1 MYDMDHHMVRVQ
13 MNLSIEE
20 AKRQARACDLAR
32 QVKRQTPGWFSRV
45 GGWLL
50 GQLGSEL
57 VALGQRLER
66 HAPARPLV
74 REGT

>member
-1 MYDMDHHMVRVQ
+1 MYGMDDYMVRVQ

-20 AKRQARACDLAR
+20 AQRQARACDLVR
-32 QVKRQTPGWFSRV
+32 QVTGQTPGWFARV
-45 GGWLL
+45 GGRLL

-66 HAPARPLV
+66 HAPAHPLV